1 MRMPAHFTNQ
11 EPPTR
16 GILKRNPKNN
26 SYKDITIWIG
36 MIFWRLPSKKVS
48 WGLKLP
54 NTKAGQQTSNPLME
68 WTLLLCS
75 VTEGKSI
82 TW

>member
-1 MRMPAHFTNQ
+1 
-11 EPPTR
+11 
-16 GILKRNPKNN
+16 
-26 SYKDITIWIG
+26 

-54 NTKAGQQTSNPLME
+54 NTKAGQQTPNPLME